1 MGGQKHRI
9 IKQCAYALLIIL
21 ASVVQNTRGLPT
33 TLMGGRLDMLPV
45 LVASIALFEGP
56 YTGGALGFFAGL
68 LLAIH
73 SPMVEGLSALY
84 LGLFGIGFGIL
95 GSGWLRRVCPAALL
109 GGLCCIALQG
119 LVRYVFYSRMVYGL
133 ALADVWQPLL
143 GGLLLAVLP
152 GIGAFYLV
160 RGLHRRFSEE

>member
-1 MGGQKHRI
+1 MGSQKHRI
-9 IKQCAYALLIIL
+9 IKQCAYALLIML
-21 ASVVQNTRGLPT
+21 AFVAQNARGLPT
-33 TLMGGRLDMLPV
+33 ALMGGRLDMLPV
-45 LVASIALFEGP
+45 LVAAIALFEGP

-95 GSGWLRRVCPAALL
+95 GSGWLRRVCPAALI
-109 GGLCCIALQG
+109 GGLSAIALQG
-119 LVRYVFYSRMVYGL
+119 VVRYVFYSRMVYGL
-133 ALADVWQPLL
+133 MLADVWQPLV
-143 GGLLLAVLP
+143 GELLLAVLP